1 MDRKY
6 ISYSD
11 LKEEFRDNYHVR
23 VLVSFHNV
31 LAYYDGVCQD
41 CCAHDR
47 DHCIDCSTTK
57 TIRGVEETMND
68 YAQFMENSYPEF
80 KGKLMKKYFDQ
91 VHVDDELTGLLRRK
105 RRFGDSIYG
114 LKDKNGKPIRDGEIV
129 ETKYGRICKVGFMHN
144 DGFCGYDLTP
154 FDKIDC
160 KAPDDYDMWASN
172 NLTVVSDQYPYEE
185 E

>member
-1 MDRKY
+1 MSENILEEIVDHSKERVAALNEEM
-6 ISYSD
+6 S
-11 LKEEFRDNYHVR
+11 LKIVKLECGRLKR
-23 VLVSFHNV
+23 VKIDDA
-31 LAYYDGVCQD
+31 LAGE
-41 CCAHDR
+41 
-47 DHCIDCSTTK
+47 I
-57 TIRGVEETMND
+57 
-68 YAQFMENSYPEF
+68 PEF
-80 KGKLMKKYFDQ
+80 KGKLMKKYFDH

-160 KAPDDYDMWASN
+160 KAPDDYDMWASQ